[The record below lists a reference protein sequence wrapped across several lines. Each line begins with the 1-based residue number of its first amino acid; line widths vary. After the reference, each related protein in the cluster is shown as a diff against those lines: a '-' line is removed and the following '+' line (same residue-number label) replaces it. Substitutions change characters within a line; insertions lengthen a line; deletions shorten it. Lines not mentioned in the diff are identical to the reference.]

1 MAERV
6 SLLHNKDLQ
15 APVVL
20 RVKRKR
26 DDDPVE
32 ALGTSIILTL
42 LFSEYLITYVALSFS
57 LSTSLYIDR
66 CCMPAIHLKRG
77 RLERPRAQQNGW
89 YLVFCCILFKFISA
103 SEYREEVF
111 QLCGTL
117 PAKSV
122 DDSSVLVCELSQFIY
137 CCMSSI
143 NAQELI
149 KHFKDRRDQV
159 KPNPLAKLSLSDQ
172 QQQCRAER
180 KVVSCCLSI
189 IDAASCSAILLLVD
203 TVCSQAI
210 QAGLWAA

>member
-1 MAERV
+1 MSRLPRFDCRYTDN
-6 SLLHNKDLQ
+6 S
-15 APVVL
+15 
-20 RVKRKR
+20 R
-26 DDDPVE
+26 D
-32 ALGTSIILTL
+32 S
-42 LFSEYLITYVALSFS
+42 
-57 LSTSLYIDR
+57 
-66 CCMPAIHLKRG
+66 
-77 RLERPRAQQNGW
+77 Q
-89 YLVFCCILFKFISA
+89 FCCQMKA
-103 SEYREEVF
+103 DNQQQREV
-111 QLCGTL
+111 
-117 PAKSV
+117 
-122 DDSSVLVCELSQFIY
+122 SSVLVCELSQFIY

-210 QAGLWAA
+210 QAGL